1 MNTRLLAAI
10 ALAGALAAA
19 PKAATPTFW
28 TVSTQND
35 LLRGE
40 AENLSIDVHG
50 RMVLGPATELAYEST
65 TPFLWTLASAPDGS
79 IYAGSGNEGKVFRIG
94 PDGKGAIFFDAAE
107 LEVHA
112 LAVGADGSVYVGSS
126 PDGKVYKVEASGASS
141 VFFDPDDR
149 YIWGLAIDPR
159 GQLFVA
165 TGEKGAVYRVSPGGK
180 GDLFYRAKA
189 THTVSLVF
197 DRAGELVIGTESPGQ
212 VLRVD
217 AQGRAF
223 VLLDS
228 PFQEIHTLRLDE
240 RGAIFATAVNG
251 PGIGEDRPTMD
262 RPPSDTTRSSTPV
275 ATVTTEVTSMA
286 IVDVSV
292 PSAPQV
298 GPPIREDRGTPKGAV
313 YRINPDGQWDM
324 MWESRE
330 DSPYDVLFE
339 ADGSL
344 LIATGPEGKIFSVE
358 GEPTRP
364 ALLTRAAAQQVTM
377 FLRDGKGSRYY
388 ATANP
393 GKLFR
398 LSNGHATRGTYE
410 SEVGDA
416 QTVATWGTIS
426 WRGSTPADSRIEIST
441 RSGNT
446 KAPDD
451 TWSPWSAAYTDA
463 GGSQIISP
471 KARYLQW
478 RATLTGQA
486 SSPVLTSVTAAYLQ
500 RNIRPE
506 LSAITVHP
514 PGTVFQ
520 KPFSTGEL
528 EIAGYGE
535 SSSDRRPASGQ
546 PVQNQA
552 AAGSSPALGR
562 RIYQKGLQTFVWK
575 AEDPNDDEMTYDVMY
590 RREGE
595 TTWKSLKRGLP
606 DPIVVWDTTS
616 VPNGTYLVKV
626 VASDNPSNPPGTAL
640 AGEME
645 SIAFDIDNAPPVIA
659 VAGLRREGTRSVLS
673 FEVRDDHSAVQ
684 RVEYS
689 LDADRWR
696 AIYPKDGIADSR
708 TEHFELLLDADLAE
722 RGVILRAVDAMN
734 NIATARG
741 EAAPARSR

>member
-1 MNTRLLAAI
+1 MTKRLFAA
-10 ALAGALAAA
+10 LALAAVVGTS
-19 PKAATPTFW
+19 PRAATPTFW
-28 TVSTQND
+28 MVSTQGE

-50 RMVLGPATELAYEST
+50 RMFLGPATELVYEST
-65 TPFLWTLASAPDGS
+65 TPFLWTLVSGPDGS
-79 IYAGSGNEGKVFRIG
+79 IYAGSGNEGKVFKVDPSGRG
-94 PDGKGAIFFDAAE
+94 TVFFDAAE

-112 LAVGADGSVYVGSS
+112 LAIAPDGTLFVGSS
-126 PDGKVYKVEASGASS
+126 PDGKVYKVGADGESA
-141 VFFDPDDR
+141 VFFDPEDR
-149 YIWGLAIDPR
+149 YIWALGLDR
-159 GQLFVA
+159 KGQLFVA
-165 TGEKGAVYRVSPGGK
+165 TGEKGAVYRVGADGK
-180 GDLFYRAKA
+180 GEVFYRAKA
-189 THTVSLVF
+189 THTVALAF

-217 AQGRAF
+217 AQGRPF

-228 PFQEIHTLRLDE
+228 PFQEIHSLRLDE
-240 RGAIFATAVNG
+240 RGAVFATAVNG
-251 PGIGEDRPTMD
+251 QRGAEDRPAIE
-262 RPPSDTTRSSTPV
+262 RPAPDTTRSSTPV

-292 PSAPQV
+292 PSVPQV
-298 GPPIREDRGTPKGAV
+298 GPPPREDRRTPKGAV
-313 YRINPDGQWDM
+313 YRIHPDGQWDAI
-324 MWESRE
+324 WESRE
-330 DSPYDVLFE
+330 DSPYDVSFDG
-339 ADGSL
+339 DGSL
-344 LIATGPEGKIFSVE
+344 LIATGAEGKIFSVA

-377 FLRDGKGSRYY
+377 FLRDGKGARYY

-398 LSNGHATRGTYE
+398 LSAGYAPRGTYE
-410 SEVGDA
+410 SEVRDA
-416 QTVATWGTIS
+416 ETVANWGTIS
-426 WRGSTPADSRIEIST
+426 WRSSTPANSRIEIST

-446 KAPDD
+446 KVPDE
-451 TWSPWSAAYTDA
+451 TWSPWSAIYADA
-463 GGSQIISP
+463 DGSQIASP

-478 RATLTGQA
+478 RATLVGQGET
-486 SSPVLTSVTAAYLQ
+486 PVLTSVTAAYLQ

-506 LSAITVHP
+506 LSSITVHP

-528 EIAGYGE
+528 EIAGYGDTPT
-535 SSSDRRPASGQ
+535 DRRPSSTATS
-546 PVQNQA
+546 QNQMTG
-552 AAGSSPALGR
+552 GSAPALGR

-575 AEDPNDDEMTYDVMY
+575 AEDSNSDEMLYDVLY

-595 TTWKSLKRGLP
+595 TTWKPLKRGLH

-645 SIAFDIDNAPPVIA
+645 SIAFDIDNAPPAIEVM
-659 VAGLRREGTRSVLS
+659 GLRREGTRSVLS
-673 FEVRDDHSAVQ
+673 FDVKDDQSAVQ
-684 RVEYS
+684 RVEFS

-696 AIYPKDGIADSR
+696 TIYPKDGISDSR
-708 TEHFELLLDADLAE
+708 AEQFELLIDADLADK
-722 RGVILRAVDAMN
+722 GVILRAVDAMN
-734 NIATARG
+734 NVATARG
-741 EAAPARSR
+741 EVTPARSQ

>member
-1 MNTRLLAAI
+1 MNKRLLAALAI
-10 ALAGALAAA
+10 AGALTAA
-19 PKAATPTFW
+19 PRAAIPTFW
-28 TVSTQND
+28 MVSTQNE

-50 RMVLGPATELAYEST
+50 RMMLGPATELAYEST
-65 TPFLWTLASAPDGS
+65 TPFLWTLVSGPDGS

-94 PDGKGAIFFDAAE
+94 PDGKGAVFFDAAE

-112 LAVGADGSVYVGSS
+112 LAVAPDGVLYVGTS
-126 PDGKVYKVEASGASS
+126 PDGKVYKVDAGGASS
-141 VFFDPDDR
+141 VFFDPEDR
-149 YIWGLAIDPR
+149 YIWGMVIDAR

-165 TGEKGAVYRVSPGGK
+165 TGERGVVYRVSSEGK
-180 GDLFYRAKA
+180 GDVFYRAKA
-189 THTVSLVF
+189 THAVSLAF
-197 DRAGELVIGTESPGQ
+197 DRGGELVIGTESPGQ

-217 AQGRAF
+217 GQGRAF

-228 PFQEIHTLRLDE
+228 PFQEIHSLRLDE

-251 PGIGEDRPTMD
+251 QGVGEDRPAID
-262 RPPSDTTRSSTPV
+262 RAPSDTTRSSAPV

-298 GPPIREDRGTPKGAV
+298 GPPVREDRGSPKGAV
-313 YRINPDGQWDM
+313 YRINPDGQWDTI
-324 MWESRE
+324 WESRE
-330 DSPYDVLFE
+330 DSPYDVSYDT
-339 ADGSL
+339 DGTL
-344 LIATGPEGKIFSVE
+344 LIATGPEGKIFSVA

-364 ALLTRAAAQQVTM
+364 ALLTRAAAQQVTT
-377 FLRDGKGSRYY
+377 FLRDGKGARYY

-398 LSNGHATRGTYE
+398 LSSGYASRGTYE
-410 SEVGDA
+410 SEVRDA
-416 QTVATWGTIS
+416 HTVATWGTIS
-426 WRGSTPADSRIEIST
+426 WRGSTPVNSRIEITT

-446 KAPDD
+446 KVPDD
-451 TWSPWSAAYTDA
+451 TWSTWSAVYTDA
-463 GGSQIISP
+463 DGSQIVSP

-486 SSPVLTSVTAAYLQ
+486 STPVLTSVTAAYLQ

-506 LSAITVHP
+506 VSAITVHP

-528 EIAGYGE
+528 EIAGYGD
-535 SSSDRRPASGQ
+535 STNDRRPASGQ
-546 PVQNQA
+546 PVPNPM
-552 AAGSSPALGR
+552 AGGASPALGR

-575 AEDPNDDEMTYDVMY
+575 GEDANDDEMMYDVLY

-595 TTWKSLKRGLP
+595 TTWKPLKRSLP

-626 VASDNPSNPPGTAL
+626 VASDNPSNPPGSAL

-659 VAGLRREGTRSVLS
+659 VVGVRREGTRSVLS
-673 FEVRDDHSAVQ
+673 FDVKDDHSALQ

-696 AIYPKDGIADSR
+696 AIYPKDGISDSR
-708 TEHFELLLDADLAE
+708 VEQFELLLDADLAE
-722 RGVILRAVDAMN
+722 KGVILRAVDTMN

-741 EAAPARSR
+741 EVTPARSR